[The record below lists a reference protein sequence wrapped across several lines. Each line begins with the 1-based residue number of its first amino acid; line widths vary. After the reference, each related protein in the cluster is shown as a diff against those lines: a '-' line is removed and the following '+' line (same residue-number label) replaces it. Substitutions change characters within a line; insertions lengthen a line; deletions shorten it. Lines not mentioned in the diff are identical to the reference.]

1 MCKAFLFRLVRRAIY
16 LILLRRPEHN
26 QLSGFKS
33 LFKQTFIYGLA
44 TVLPRMLS
52 FLLVPLYTS
61 EAVLANPAEYGKI
74 SVIFSYFVLFNV
86 ILAYGMETA
95 FFRFF
100 NKEEDKDKVVSTSS
114 LSLIIS
120 SFGFFVL
127 ALIFQNQIASIIDID
142 VKYINLVIWILL
154 LDALVIIPFAWL
166 RANEKPMRYA
176 IIKILNVII
185 NIGLNLFFLLAL
197 KDLAKGGGLFESI
210 YKPNFEIS
218 YIFIANLVASA
229 VTLLVMLS
237 FYVKINYIFDKRLWK
252 LMMRYAMPILIAGVA
267 FSINETF
274 DRILLKELLPPNVAE
289 SEIGMYSACYKLAL
303 FMTLFATAYRLGIE
317 PYFFSHAKTNNP
329 QKNYAHI
336 LEFFVAFGSIIL
348 LAVVVFADAIKPF
361 IIRSEAYWE
370 AMWILPIILLA
381 NFYLGIYHNLSVW
394 YKITDR
400 TKFGAYISVVGALVT
415 LIINFMFIETYS
427 YKASAVA
434 TLVAYASMMLL
445 SFYFGRKYYPIPY
458 NLKKIGLYIFLSAGL
473 SMLFFYQ
480 YRENYVIGIAMLIV
494 FLGLVVMLE
503 KNQLKQ
509 FLKK

>member
-1 MCKAFLFRLVRRAIY
+1 
-16 LILLRRPEHN
+16 
-26 QLSGFKS
+26 
-33 LFKQTFIYGLA
+33 
-44 TVLPRMLS
+44 MLS

-61 EAVLANPAEYGKI
+61 EAVLANPAEYGQV

-100 NKEEDKDKVVSTSS
+100 NKEEDRDKVVSTSTIS
-114 LSLIIS
+114 LMIS
-120 SFGFFVL
+120 SLGFFAF
-127 ALIFQNQIASIIDID
+127 ALVFQNPIANFIDID

-176 IIKILNVII
+176 IIKILNVVI

-197 KDLAKGGGLFESI
+197 KNLAEDGNLFDSI

-218 YIFIANLVASA
+218 YIFIANLAASA
-229 VTLLVMLS
+229 VTLVLMSS
-237 FYVKINYIFDKRLWK
+237 FYTKLKYKFDKDLWK
-252 LMMRYAMPILIAGVA
+252 QMMRYAVPVLVAGVA

-274 DRILLKELLPPNVAE
+274 DRILLKELLPANIADN
-289 SEIGMYSACYKLAL
+289 EIGMYSACYKLAL

-317 PYFFSHAKTNNP
+317 PYFFSHAKSKNP
-329 QKNYAHI
+329 QKNYANI

-348 LAVVVFADAIKPF
+348 LAVVVFADVLKPF

-370 AMWILPIILLA
+370 AMWIVPIILLA
-381 NFYLGIYHNLSVW
+381 NFCLGIYHNLSVW

-415 LIINFMFIETYS
+415 LAINFLFIETYS
-427 YKASAVA
+427 YKASAIA
-434 TLVAYASMMLL
+434 TLVAYAVMMLL
-445 SFYFGRKYYPIPY
+445 SYYFGRQYYPIPY
-458 NLKKIGLYIFLSAGL
+458 NLKKIGLYLSVSIGLSAL
-473 SMLFFYQ
+473 SFYQ

-494 FLGLVVMLE
+494 FLGLVILLE
-503 KNQLKQ
+503 KNQLKRAI
-509 FLKK
+509 KR